1 MCTFDSTHEVLDA
14 NLRLHCIVE
23 HSRMS
28 SNRMVLSFD
37 GVPKDTINFLF
48 EVFLSPLHLVSSNF
62 WDDFFPLKFLLW
74 IVYYRTHLCCCCLF
88 CNQSRVRLAKSSWK
102 KTGINRHAHAH
113 VLVANSLVQLKRL
126 HISIFVARSHVR
138 TRLVAH
144 SQASSSFFFQMNWS
158 VFFLFMRPVTFGK
171 HTNASD
177 THTHTHKHLWWNHM
191 MMNEWGRELTHQKK
205 ESVTVLFVRVTQ
217 PNCFVMKQ
225 MKTRWRREGDTHT
238 R

>member
-1 MCTFDSTHEVLDA
+1 MRCAHSIAHTRCLTRICDCTALWNIHACHRIGWCYLSTGCQKIPL
-14 NLRLHCIVE
+14 I
-23 HSRMS
+23 
-28 SNRMVLSFD
+28 
-37 GVPKDTINFLF
+37 FLF

-144 SQASSSFFFQMNWS
+144 SQASSSFFF
-158 VFFLFMRPVTFGK
+158 
-171 HTNASD
+171 
-177 THTHTHKHLWWNHM
+177 
-191 MMNEWGRELTHQKK
+191 
-205 ESVTVLFVRVTQ
+205 
-217 PNCFVMKQ
+217 
-225 MKTRWRREGDTHT
+225 
-238 R
+238 